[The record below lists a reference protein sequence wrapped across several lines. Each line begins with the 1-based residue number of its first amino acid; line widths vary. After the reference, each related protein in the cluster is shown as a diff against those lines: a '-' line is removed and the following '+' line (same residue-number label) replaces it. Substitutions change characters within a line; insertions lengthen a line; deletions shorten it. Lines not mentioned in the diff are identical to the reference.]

1 MEPTPNATAVG
12 HVLRVSGRGALPG
25 SAFTTDYGTEEP
37 MKRIAVT
44 TMFALGVLVGG
55 VGVAHAEGSCTM
67 RIANG
72 QVAPCPPPV
81 ISTGPGD
88 ESLGPATTGP
98 TSTGPKAEYIY
109 EEPYW
114 NPYVPYDPYVP
125 YVPFI
130 PE

>member
-1 MEPTPNATAVG
+1 
-12 HVLRVSGRGALPG
+12 
-25 SAFTTDYGTEEP
+25 
-37 MKRIAVT
+37 MKRMAVT

-67 RIANG
+67 PIANG

-88 ESLGPATTGP
+88 ESPGPATTGP
-98 TSTGPKAEYIY
+98 TSTGPKTEYIY

-114 NPYVPYDPYVP
+114 DPYVPYDPYGP

-130 PE
+130 SE